1 MKAAQLQSYRLP
13 TGELVLHGPV
23 AEFSERGI
31 LSELMGSLFR
41 HEIVGFAFSLI
52 SALSTLWVLAG

>member
-1 MKAAQLQSYRLP
+1 MKAVQLQSYRLP

-23 AEFSERGI
+23 SELSERGM
-31 LSELMGSLFR
+31 LGQLMDSLFR